1 VVPQYVL
8 YRIDNS
14 VLNRNVSVEQGKVF
28 PRSTDIIKFLMN
40 CQPIKDILSYHRIA
54 IFYTSGQKERKGFE
68 KNIFKCVTLP
78 DLSGVPLN
86 GKNDHGS

>member
-1 VVPQYVL
+1 
-8 YRIDNS
+8 
-14 VLNRNVSVEQGKVF
+14 
-28 PRSTDIIKFLMN
+28 MN

-54 IFYTSGQKERKGFE
+54 FFYTSRQQERKGFE